1 MSIFIYIDPS
11 PWTKGRPRFK
21 IVFPPKGKK
30 HMSFFWVIWSEMTWS
45 LYLFHWEDTE
55 FLFNRLGSAPQWEAS
70 HRRRR
75 VPQIWKRDFSW
86 ENPPKEMLIG
96 TFLLPNE
103 ISTEVWFLNLNL
115 LHDHSDFPHLAQ
127 NTHGMARLN
136 PRSLVNLR
144 GPSAVWLIQWG
155 RS

>member
-30 HMSFFWVIWSEMTWS
+30 HMSIFWVIWSEMTWS

-115 LHDHSDFPHLAQ
+115 LHDHSDFPRSIVDLLGAL
-127 NTHGMARLN
+127 GCMAYPMREVLTE
-136 PRSLVNLR
+136 SCSDFLM
-144 GPSAVWLIQWG
+144 G
-155 RS
+155 